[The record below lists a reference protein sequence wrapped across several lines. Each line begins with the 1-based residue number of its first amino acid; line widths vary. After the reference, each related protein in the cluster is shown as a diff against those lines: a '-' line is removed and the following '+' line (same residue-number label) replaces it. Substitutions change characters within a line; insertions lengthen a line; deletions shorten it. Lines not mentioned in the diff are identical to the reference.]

1 MDHYLEEILKVTKE
15 LDVKDLVA
23 AASDPLSVNTYSDK
37 LLQSMKWSLS
47 VKPSSV
53 AQAGNVVVVFLSH
66 IQGVFLNGRIRPGT
80 FLVPLR
86 LCCDVDRDPRHR
98 VSPSAHCGRSV
109 AERV

>member
-23 AASDPLSVNTYSDK
+23 AASDSLSVNTYSDK

-53 AQAGNVVVVFLSH
+53 AQAGNVCCC
-66 IQGVFLNGRIRPGT
+66 
-80 FLVPLR
+80 VPF
-86 LCCDVDRDPRHR
+86 
-98 VSPSAHCGRSV
+98 
-109 AERV
+109 

>member
-15 LDVKDLVA
+15 FDVKDLVA
-23 AASDPLSVNTYSDK
+23 AASDSLSVNTYSDK

-53 AQAGNVVVVFLSH
+53 AQAGNVAVVFVSN

-80 FLVPLR
+80 FLVALR
-86 LCCDVDRDPRHR
+86 PCCDVDRDPRHR
-98 VSPSAHCGRSV
+98 VSPSAHSGRSV
-109 AERV
+109 GESV